1 MSAARQARQRR
12 PRAKRSL
19 AAQLAS
25 VVLGF
30 EAIIVF
36 LGGLVIFGLK
46 VLPAGIP
53 DWFGIVAGAVV
64 AVVMIATTGFVDK
77 PGGIATGWV
86 LQVIVALSA
95 ILVPAMLLIALI
107 FGGMWAYAT
116 IQGPRIEART
126 RAAAPEGET
135 Q

>member
-1 MSAARQARQRR
+1 M
-12 PRAKRSL
+12 
-19 AAQLAS
+19 
-25 VVLGF
+25 
-30 EAIIVF
+30 
-36 LGGLVIFGLK
+36 IFGLK

-77 PGGIATGWV
+77 PRGIATGWV